1 VELSYSCRGLQS
13 NNPRAVAKY
22 QRIVTKYLD
31 SSTMELEMD
40 QFQQLQASQG
50 YLHQDQID
58 RIIQLETDFSN
69 CKAAA
74 EEKVKHITHIPWSPT
89 LRDCLHKISYWKS
102 WISQIK
108 NAIDESDYRSRIC
121 PLYPTLL
128 VPPSTTECKANLKIA
143 YKENKTATNNADDLR
158 LKHLQDLATMYSN
171 SGNETSCQALKRIIR
186 SEAISNTFRHLKNI
200 MSPSTEFGLNHLLMN
215 GPNEPPLPIYE
226 QDELEQAL
234 LDRNNIHFRQADKTP
249 FSTNY
254 LKLLLGP
261 YGTNEASQMLLDG
274 TLQIDFT
281 QVSRAT
287 ASILRKLQ
295 RVAAP
300 DSIDASISMEEL
312 KAAYK
317 CWRESTSTSPSGLHL
332 GHEKASLMKPKH
344 KIPSTSPTPF
354 DDRIF
359 QLKSDFIN
367 LAISNTIIFDRWKK
381 VVNAMIAKIPGLP
394 YITKLRVIHIIESDL
409 NMTMGIL
416 WGRRLM
422 QQGETL
428 SQFGPEQSGARK
440 NKQCQDV
447 LVFKHL
453 TYSILR
459 LSKSHGA
466 TFDNDAKSCY
476 DRIVMLLA
484 SLASQRLGMPPRACE
499 LFLETLNQTK
509 YHAKTSHG
517 ISSLHYATNPES
529 TIHGPGQGG
538 RASPAIWTMLSCLIL
553 SFMPEVSAGSS
564 LTNPTTSISV
574 HQTSSGFVDDITHWN
589 IDILKSLTQPQ
600 TPQEI
605 IAETTNTAQWWESL
619 LHSTGGKLELTKCF
633 YYIIYWTFD
642 NEGTPSL
649 MDTSNLPQQVSI
661 TDSESGHEIKIKN
674 TPCHESHKT
683 LGAMENPSGRYNDE
697 VKRLTLKANLL
708 AKKFLARH

>member
-1 VELSYSCRGLQS
+1 MNRLGRAGSRQASDSSISSNDISTRPALSPLATPFVPQHLHQTTIPLTHDTNATSTWGDTIDHPTAHCRIAFQNINGLNDKAHLIGSQTSALGIHILGMAETNTDWQTRDTKSSTTSILKRYGKKTSFSFSSSNHRHQIDNKHTKYQLGGTMMVVKNPWSARCTTSHDQSGMGRWSSATLSGKENRKVTILTIYRVCKGNVRTDGPRTAFSQQWHLGDSINLHPNDPRQQTLSSVSRELDRLKAAGHEVIVMMDANESTQTNNNKLSDWIRANHLVDPMIARHGNDNIPCTYKRGSNRIDYILTTRNIANYITSAGFLSYNHLAPSDHKALFIDVDLSRYLKGDPHVELSYSCHGLQS

-40 QFQQLQASQG
+40 QFQKLQASQG
-50 YLHQDQID
+50 FLHQDQID

-108 NAIDESDYRSRIC
+108 NAIDESDYRARIC
-121 PLYPTLL
+121 PLYPTLI
-128 VPPSTTECKANLKIA
+128 VPPSTAECKTNLKTA

-200 MSPSTEFGLNHLLMN
+200 MNPSTEFGLNHLLMN
-215 GPNEPPLPIYE
+215 GPNKPPLPIYE

-332 GHEKASLMKPKH
+332 GQKRP
-344 KIPSTSPTPF
+344 PS
-354 DDRIF
+354 
-359 QLKSDFIN
+359 
-367 LAISNTIIFDRWKK
+367 
-381 VVNAMIAKIPGLP
+381 
-394 YITKLRVIHIIESDL
+394 
-409 NMTMGIL
+409 
-416 WGRRLM
+416 
-422 QQGETL
+422 
-428 SQFGPEQSGARK
+428 
-440 NKQCQDV
+440 
-447 LVFKHL
+447 
-453 TYSILR
+453 
-459 LSKSHGA
+459 
-466 TFDNDAKSCY
+466 
-476 DRIVMLLA
+476 
-484 SLASQRLGMPPRACE
+484 
-499 LFLETLNQTK
+499 
-509 YHAKTSHG
+509 
-517 ISSLHYATNPES
+517 
-529 TIHGPGQGG
+529 
-538 RASPAIWTMLSCLIL
+538 
-553 SFMPEVSAGSS
+553 
-564 LTNPTTSISV
+564 
-574 HQTSSGFVDDITHWN
+574 
-589 IDILKSLTQPQ
+589 
-600 TPQEI
+600 
-605 IAETTNTAQWWESL
+605 
-619 LHSTGGKLELTKCF
+619 
-633 YYIIYWTFD
+633 
-642 NEGTPSL
+642 
-649 MDTSNLPQQVSI
+649 
-661 TDSESGHEIKIKN
+661 
-674 TPCHESHKT
+674 
-683 LGAMENPSGRYNDE
+683 
-697 VKRLTLKANLL
+697 
-708 AKKFLARH
+708 